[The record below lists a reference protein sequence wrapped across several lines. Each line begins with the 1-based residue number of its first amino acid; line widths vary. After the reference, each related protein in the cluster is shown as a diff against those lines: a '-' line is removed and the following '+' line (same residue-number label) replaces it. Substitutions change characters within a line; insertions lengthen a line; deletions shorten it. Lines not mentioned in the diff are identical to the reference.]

1 MRLSDRYIFS
11 DLWMPF
17 FIGTFLVLMM
27 IVGNTLYAWLDTITR
42 EKWPLDQVARMLVLN
57 IPTAT
62 VLTLPVSTALAASL
76 AINRMARDNEITVLR
91 GSGVPLYR
99 IFLPIVAFGA
109 LISLV
114 NLYIANRVT
123 PWAFKEQ
130 QNVESVLNSITA
142 SKVEQGRTFSVDNYT
157 VTFRSAAKVNQSRWR
172 LNKVVIVEN
181 TPPPVFGA
189 TATSPPTA
197 QDAYPLIL
205 TAASADYEKGANA
218 GVWYLKSVVYHH
230 YKDDGMTNFDL
241 VADSG
246 TLNLTIDF
254 NQMYQQAT
262 QFDKLS
268 YEELTQRAAA
278 ARRFGQSRDATT
290 LEVERWFKLSLPL
303 MGIVLALCGPPLA
316 LQFARAGAFTG
327 ILLSVITSF
336 VAWNTLLLMKSIGYG
351 GYLPPAVAAWST
363 NALFTLVGLWLLR
376 IQE

>member
-42 EKWPLDQVARMLVLN
+42 EKWPLDQVARMLILN

-76 AINRMARDNEITVLR
+76 TINRMARDNEITVLR
-91 GSGVPLYR
+91 GSGVPLVR
-99 IFLPIVAFGA
+99 LFLPIVLFGA
-109 LISLV
+109 LISAA
-114 NLYIANRVT
+114 NLYISNRVV
-123 PWAFKEQ
+123 PWAFREQ

-142 SKVEQGRTFSVDNYT
+142 SKVEQGRTFSADNYT
-157 VTFRSAAKVNQSRWR
+157 ITFRSAEKVAKNRWR
-172 LNKVVIVEN
+172 LNKVIIVEN
-181 TPPPVFGA
+181 VPNFAGSPTTPN
-189 TATSPPTA
+189 SR
-197 QDAYPLIL
+197 DAYPLIW

-218 GVWYLKSVVYHH
+218 GVWQFKSVVYHH
-230 YKDDGMTNFDL
+230 YKNDGMTDFDV
-241 VADSG
+241 VAESG
-246 TLNLTIDF
+246 TLSLTIDF
-254 NQMYQQAT
+254 NQMYQQPT

-268 YEELTQRAAA
+268 YEELTERAAA
-278 ARRFGQSRDATT
+278 ARQFGNTRDATT

-351 GYLPPAVAAWST
+351 GYLSPAVAAWST
-363 NALFTLVGLWLLR
+363 NVLFTAVGLWLLK